1 MNHLQL
7 RLPDVLSFGVSIIL
21 ALVVDDAVDFVVL
34 VVVVADVVVVAVV
47 VVVVLTVDV
56 EGGLV
61 GPVNVDK
68 VV

>member
-1 MNHLQL
+1 MNHLQF

-21 ALVVDDAVDFVVL
+21 ALVVDDVVVVVDDVFLVVL
-34 VVVVADVVVVAVV
+34 VVVDVVIPVVAVV
-47 VVVVLTVDV
+47 LNV